1 MASSLNRLI
10 FSFNISLVFV
20 LIMGAITQ
28 ISLVY
33 IDGGFYFVPSVWDCL
48 VYHVPAIIIVST
60 VAMFGALTLYEKY
73 FCG

>member
-10 FSFNISLVFV
+10 FSFCMSLAFV

-28 ISLVY
+28 ISLTYV
-33 IDGGFYFVPSVWDCL
+33 DGGFSFVPSPWGCL

-60 VAMFGALTLYEKY
+60 VVTFGALTLYEKY